1 MSHVVILERTEQ
13 FTITVENAD
22 SGTEAINIAKQMVIN
37 DEDGGGQWSDSLE
50 FTYADCWEE

>member
-22 SGTEAINIAKQMVIN
+22 SETEAINIAKQMVIH

-50 FTYADCWEE
+50 FTFEDSWEE